1 MARSRTLVFSA
12 GHEITTDLATAPA
25 ILVVGVGTAASR
37 LVLAAETS
45 LGRAHVGTRRA
56 RAGVTGQLT
65 RMRTFADSLPTT
77 SISARMRR
85 QTSDWARLN
94 FFFAPACIRLG

>member
-12 GHEITTDLATAPA
+12 RHEVTTNLAATPA
-25 ILVVGVGTAASR
+25 ILIIGVGTTASR
-37 LVLAAETS
+37 LMLTAETS
-45 LGRAHVGTRRA
+45 LRRAHVGTWRA

-65 RMRTFADSLPTT
+65 RMRTFADSFSTT
-77 SISARMRR
+77 SVSARMRR

-94 FFFAPACIRLG
+94 FFLAPAGVRLW